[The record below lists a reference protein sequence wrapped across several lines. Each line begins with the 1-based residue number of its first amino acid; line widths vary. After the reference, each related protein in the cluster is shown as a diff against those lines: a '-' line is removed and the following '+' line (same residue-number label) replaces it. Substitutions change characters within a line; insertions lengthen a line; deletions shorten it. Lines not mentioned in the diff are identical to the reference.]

1 MCWNCG
7 KVGHIRRVCR
17 APPTKMRGK
26 RGGRG
31 RGGRGRGGRRG
42 GGGGGGGNIVYLTIK
57 Q

>member
-31 RGGRGRGGRRG
+31 GRERGGRRG